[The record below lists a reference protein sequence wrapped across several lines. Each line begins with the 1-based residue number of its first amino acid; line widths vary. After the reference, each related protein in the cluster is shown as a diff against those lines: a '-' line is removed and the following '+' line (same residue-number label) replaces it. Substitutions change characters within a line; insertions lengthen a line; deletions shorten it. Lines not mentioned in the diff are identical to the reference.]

1 MSAYTE
7 KVLPWGRKITVGIMR
22 QVFFLVFMVFY
33 LFTPSVSGEPAAISK
48 GIDKAVYLED
58 QGHKGL
64 ARDVLMRGYT
74 ETHHTAILRK
84 WLYLDQ
90 KWLNTLER
98 KNQRDTLYSWRPF
111 EPNKSDTFKAAVKK
125 CVERYLFSSSP
136 RTDVVPRYPGLL
148 DAMCVWLYLS
158 ENERHAMIKHEKK
171 HPVAILNI
179 HEVRRVLEEYDA
191 LKLSQF
197 SLAKILKGQIIIA
210 TGDDLDE
217 VVEILSEHNTFIN
230 DIISTRCNYVSFDVI
245 SPYLARTE
253 QLIFLSE
260 KAHFLSIGSSSEML
274 NDAAKTLS
282 RAAEENLLME
292 SDETVRGQ
300 FLEVY
305 SQLGDIAGD
314 AELEDLKVLKT
325 LIDRLRKEKELGS
338 SRWWK

>member
-1 MSAYTE
+1 MSAHTE
-7 KVLPWGRKITVGIMR
+7 KALPLGKKIIVGIMR
-22 QVFFLVFMVFY
+22 QVLLLVFMVFY
-33 LFTPSVSGEPAAISK
+33 LFTPSVSGEPTAISK
-48 GIDKAVYLED
+48 WIDKAVYLEN

-64 ARDVLMRGYT
+64 ARDVLMKGYT
-74 ETHHTAILRK
+74 EIHHTAILRK

-90 KWLNTLER
+90 KWLNSLKR
-98 KNQRDTLYSWRPF
+98 KNQRDTLCSWRPF
-111 EPNKSDTFKAAVKK
+111 EPNKSDTFKAAVKR
-125 CVERYLFSSSP
+125 CVERYLSASP
-136 RTDVVPRYPGLL
+136 WSGVVPWPPGLL
-148 DAMCVWLYLS
+148 DAMCLWLYLS
-158 ENERHAMIKHEKK
+158 ENERHAMIKHEEE

-179 HEVRRVLEEYDA
+179 HEVRRVLEDYDA
-191 LKLSQF
+191 LKLSQL
-197 SLAKILKGQIIIA
+197 SLAKILEEQIIIA

-217 VVEILSEHNTFIN
+217 VVEILSDHKAFVSN
-230 DIISTRCNYVSFDVI
+230 IISTRCNYVSFNVI

-314 AELEDLKVLKT
+314 AGLEDLKVLQA
-325 LIDRLRKEKELGS
+325 LVDRLRKEKELGS